1 MMSVPFKIV
10 LIQMRCSPNPAESF
24 ATAEKMLREAAA
36 DGAKVACLPELFLTD
51 YFCQKLDISKFDIA
65 EQIPGKTSDALGKI
79 AKETGMV
86 IIGSIY
92 EKAAA
97 GLHYNTA
104 TITDSDG
111 SLAGIYRKMHIPHD
125 PLFEEKYYFA
135 QGDLGFKAHDT
146 SVGKIGTLICWD
158 QWFPEGARLTAMQGA
173 QILFYPTAI
182 GWHPAEKAE
191 FGKSQVEAWETI
203 QRSHAIANGVFV
215 AAVNRV
221 GHEVTVGDGL
231 EFFGHSFVA
240 DPFGRI
246 LAMGSHDKQEI
257 VTAIIDPKIIEQTR
271 RNWPFF
277 RDRRVDA
284 YGGITKKWAE

>member
-1 MMSVPFKIV
+1 MANSPFKV
-10 LIQMRCSPNPAESF
+10 ALIQMRCSTNPEESF
-24 ATAEKMLREAAA
+24 KTAEKMLLQAAK
-36 DGAKVACLPELFLTD
+36 DGAKVACLPELFLTE
-51 YFCQKLDISKFDIA
+51 YFCQQLDINKFNIA
-65 EQIPGKTSDALGKI
+65 EPIPGKTSDALGKI

-86 IIGSIY
+86 IIGSIF
-92 EKAAA
+92 EKATA
-97 GLHYNTA
+97 GLHYNSA

-111 SLAGIYRKMHIPHD
+111 TLVGKYRKMHIPHD
-125 PLFEEKYYFA
+125 PMFEEKYYFA
-135 QGDLGFKAHDT
+135 QGDIGFKAHDT

-158 QWFPEGARLTAMQGA
+158 QWYPEGARLTAMQGA

-191 FGKSQVEAWETI
+191 YGQSQVDAWETI

-221 GHEVTVGDGL
+221 GHETTVGDGL
-231 EFFGHSFVA
+231 EFFGHSFIA

-246 LAMGSHDKQEI
+246 LAMGSHDKEEI
-257 VTAIIDPKIIEQTR
+257 VTAVIDPALIEQTR
-271 RNWPFF
+271 RWWPFF

-284 YGGITKKWAE
+284 YSDITKRWNA